1 MLIAVSLVGVVV
13 VLVELDR
20 FHVRIHTAA
29 EQPQLILRAIG
40 RGRGVVD
47 IRDGNIALG
56 LPDAEELLRV
66 QANDQAVVAV
76 DDLD

>member
-1 MLIAVSLVGVVV
+1 MGASFVGVVV

-29 EQPQLILRAIG
+29 EQPQIILRAIG
-40 RGRGVVD
+40 LGRGVVD
-47 IRDGNIALG
+47 IRDGNIAFG
-56 LPDAEELLRV
+56 LLDAEDLLRV

-76 DDLD
+76 DALD